1 MSQLTAHKSHRIKI
15 TVLQKVIIVYNLFTS
30 KLVHDYRLKKKK
42 KKVSLH
48 VDINKKAKQYLT
60 VFITL
65 LEFRKVIRNH
75 INMLDTQL

>member
-42 KKVSLH
+42 KVPLH